1 MPEKM
6 SDRMSKYTPERMSDR
21 CHNIFTVCVYIYISL
36 PYILPDDMPETMSE

>member
-21 CHNIFTVCVYIYISL
+21 SHNIFTVCVYIYIYL